1 MRLSTAIFQKTR
13 RPLQGS
19 GRIYSVPPERNDKQ
33 ALKPPAVRTVWP
45 SVPLADGQR
54 NQLAIVAV
62 SVQPVTLDHR
72 AHPQTGTVDA
82 GASDETAV
90 DLAQQV
96 QIAFLVTYR
105 NVAGKHRRTRELAAR
120 QRIVTPEYG
129 GRALVDTHY
138 RAVCLAHV
146 DATVAQRDT

>member
-1 MRLSTAIFQKTR
+1 ASRLLVRRLNRVDLPTFGRPTRAITGTMRLSTAIFQKTR

-90 DLAQQV
+90 DL
-96 QIAFLVTYR
+96 
-105 NVAGKHRRTRELAAR
+105 
-120 QRIVTPEYG
+120 
-129 GRALVDTHY
+129 
-138 RAVCLAHV
+138 
-146 DATVAQRDT
+146 